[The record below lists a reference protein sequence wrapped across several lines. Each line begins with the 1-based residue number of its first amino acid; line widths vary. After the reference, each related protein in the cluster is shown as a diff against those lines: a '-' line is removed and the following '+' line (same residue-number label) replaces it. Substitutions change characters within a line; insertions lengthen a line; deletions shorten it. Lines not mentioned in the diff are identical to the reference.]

1 MKKMCTKT
9 SILRHAVSSL
19 ALAAMVLLA
28 PAVSWGQTTLFSE
41 DFEGGSIPAGW
52 TTEGN
57 GSWSV
62 ATAVNSTHPSSAGN
76 GTYCAQITH
85 GNTGDATK
93 LITPEIDLSG
103 VASAELSFMH
113 AHQSWSGDIDE
124 LKIYYRTSSTG
135 TWTLLDGQDYP
146 DAYATWTT
154 ETDIPLPNLSSTYQ
168 IAFEYVDHW
177 GYGLGIDYVQIVP
190 GPSCAMPTDVL
201 ASYNGDGTAT
211 ATWNSDA
218 TDFNID
224 INGTVTNNV
233 TSPYTFDVEAGT
245 NYIVKVQ
252 ANCGSD
258 QSGWTIAPSF
268 FTPCASVALP
278 YSYGF
283 EDASLLNCWDVIKTS
298 SSTGILNAGTSNA
311 AEGSYLF
318 RFHYTENPNAYL
330 VSPEFSGTEGG
341 IVVTFQYKNYSS
353 NYPEQFQV
361 GYTTDLSTAAA
372 DFTYGDVITGGS
384 DWQTYEN
391 TFPANTK
398 RIAIKYN
405 YTDAHYLYLD
415 DFHFE
420 APSDCA
426 KPGIITV
433 SDVDGHN
440 ATITWTA
447 GGSETSW
454 NVYLNG
460 TLVETVDATT
470 YTFQN
475 LDPET
480 SFNASVTAVCGGSE
494 SNSRETSFT
503 TGIACTA
510 PTGVSLTA
518 HSRSIDVSWTSTASN
533 FVVAYKLS
541 TDEEWTEVNTTAS
554 PYTIDGLTPEQ
565 PYNVKVKAVCGGIDG
580 ESQWSTVSNIHTD
593 VACPAP
599 TALAVNN
606 IMARSADIS
615 WTGNDDATSYNLRY
629 AAGPAVALSEDFE
642 NGLGQWTVIRNN
654 DGNENLDWHIVNSNT
669 IFNNEAIPAHSGDY
683 VAMSR
688 SWANSAY
695 NVDNWLISPQVN
707 LDGTLK
713 YWVRDDGAYHEH
725 YDIYVCTT
733 SFDANAFDET
743 AFTKIYEPGNASNVW
758 TEVTVDLSAYAG
770 QTGYVAFRNTDY
782 DQNYLFIDDVTIS
795 TPIADDAW
803 TTVNNVTSPYTIE
816 GLTPEARYTVE
827 VQTVYSEGE
836 SAWASATF
844 TTLGLDAVPFNLQSS
859 DVTANTATLSWR
871 GVQESYN
878 VRYRYALPIDPS
890 APATIILEAHDVWG
904 DYDDS
909 GYQMLIDA
917 DATAYGNEI
926 LESGS
931 YYTAS
936 DYNTFEY
943 LIPENAE
950 CSGTTENI
958 VFDGSVTLQIPAGV
972 YDWCIVN
979 PDPSDASKIWFSSSS
994 GDISSRNDN
1003 YVFEAGMTY
1012 HFTMHQIGNHDGI
1025 MIEITRPMSDWIE
1038 VDNIANTAYDITGLT
1053 PNSEYEWQVQG
1064 NLTEGTT
1071 EWSEPASFT
1080 TLPGM
1085 AIEANKWYAI
1095 SSPFNTPAVT
1105 DVINLV
1111 SPTNDTEDPAY
1122 FAYDLFRYNEGI
1134 ATWENVKDE
1143 NNNFTTLD
1151 NGRGYIYRRSA
1162 DAILAFDGTVNSGL
1176 VPVSITNTPAV
1187 GDLAGFNLVGNPY
1200 PHTYDL
1206 YRNCFTLGT
1215 DGVWTVHNG
1224 SYTLNIGQAVLIMKT
1239 SEDGDDYNF
1248 TEGDPGKKGGYAAP
1262 AIALT
1267 VAGNGFQDVAYARFA
1282 NGEGMPKVSHLNEA
1296 APMLSIPVESRR
1308 YAIANVGTDCQ
1319 SFPVAFNGQAGEY
1332 TLTLNSQLSTLNYLH
1347 LIDRL
1352 TGRDIDMLQEKSY
1365 TFVATGND
1373 ADRFEVKLSP
1383 EAMESATG
1391 HFAYWNGKVWMVEG
1405 NGTLE
1410 AYDVTG
1416 RKLFSS
1422 EVNSQLSILNSQ
1434 FPSTGVYV
1442 LRMGNKSQKIVIR

>member
-1 MKKMCTKT
+1 M
-9 SILRHAVSSL
+9 SPILTGGTTGVTVTFWYKAYSGSYLDHFRVGYTTDVS
-19 ALAAMVLLA
+19 V
-28 PAVSWGQTTLFSE
+28 T
-41 DFEGGSIPAGW
+41 
-52 TTEGN
+52 
-57 GSWSV
+57 
-62 ATAVNSTHPSSAGN
+62 
-76 GTYCAQITH
+76 
-85 GNTGDATK
+85 
-93 LITPEIDLSG
+93 DLSAFTYG
-103 VASAELSFMH
+103 SLV
-113 AHQSWSGDIDE
+113 
-124 LKIYYRTSSTG
+124 TSSTSWQQYEATLPAG
-135 TWTLLDGQDYP
+135 TVRIAIEYDVDNYDAGWYLYLDDF
-146 DAYATWTT
+146 T
-154 ETDIPLPNLSSTYQ
+154 
-168 IAFEYVDHW
+168 FEANS
-177 GYGLGIDYVQIVP
+177 
-190 GPSCAMPTDVL
+190 SCAKPTDVL

-211 ATWNSDA
+211 ATWNGDA

-233 TSPYTFDVEAGT
+233 TSPYTFEVEANT

-298 SSTGILNAGTSNA
+298 SSTGIMNSGTS

-318 RFHYTENPNAYL
+318 RFYYGENPNAYL
-330 VSPEFSGTEGG
+330 VSPEFIGTEGG

-353 NYPEQFQV
+353 SYPEQFQV

-372 DFTYGDVITGGS
+372 DFTYGDVIPGGS

-405 YTDAHYLYLD
+405 YTDAYYLYLD

-433 SDVDGHN
+433 NDVDGHN

-454 NVYLNG
+454 NVYLNES
-460 TLVETVDATT
+460 LEQTVSDPT

-494 SNSRETSFT
+494 SNPRETSFT
-503 TGIACTA
+503 TGIACSA

-554 PYTIDGLTPEQ
+554 PYTIDGLTPEH

-654 DGNENLDWHIVNSNT
+654 DGNEYLDWHIVNSNT
-669 IFNNEAIPAHSGDY
+669 AFNNEAIPAHSGNY

-816 GLTPEARYTVE
+816 GLTPETRYTVE

-878 VRYRYALPIDPS
+878 VRYRKSPVYYFTAFNTDEDRTGWSYPYVIYGIADPVYNVSDDNNRFLAMGWNSTDEEFIYSPELP
-890 APATIILEAHDVWG
+890 
-904 DYDDS
+904 
-909 GYQMLIDA
+909 
-917 DATAYGNEI
+917 AYP
-926 LESGS
+926 SGS
-931 YYTAS
+931 TLEFYHCYYRTENTFQIGFSTTTRDDVDAYTWSDPISTVSVSDAYTVTYSEVLPDGVKYIAFRATAS
-936 DYNTFEY
+936 DQDHCIFIDN
-943 LIPENAE
+943 LRIINAATINE
-950 CSGTTENI
+950 WEETVSN
-958 VFDGSVTLQIPAGV
+958 VNAATL
-972 YDWCIVN
+972 
-979 PDPSDASKIWFSSSS
+979 
-994 GDISSRNDN
+994 
-1003 YVFEAGMTY
+1003 
-1012 HFTMHQIGNHDGI
+1012 
-1025 MIEITRPMSDWIE
+1025 
-1038 VDNIANTAYDITGLT
+1038 DITGLT

-1071 EWSEPASFT
+1071 EWSELASFT

-1248 TEGDPGKKGGYAAP
+1248 TEGAPGKKGGYAAP

-1422 EVNSQLSILNSQ
+1422 EVNDQLSVSNSQ

>member
-1 MKKMCTKT
+1 MSTKT

-28 PAVSWGQTTLFSE
+28 PAVSWGQQSLPYSYGFE
-41 DFEGGSIPAGW
+41 DNDLSTDGW
-52 TTEGN
+52 TSTVTNSSSGINSEAAKTGSYGFRFYYTE
-57 GSWSV
+57 
-62 ATAVNSTHPSSAGN
+62 N
-76 GTYCAQITH
+76 GTCLVSPLLNGTSNGVVVSFYYKEYSSSYGDEQFYVGYTTDES
-85 GNTGDATK
+85 NTDPTTYTYGEIVTASTSWQLYEATFPANTKRIAVKYVYNDAFY
-93 LITPEIDLSG
+93 L
-103 VASAELSFMH
+103 
-113 AHQSWSGDIDE
+113 
-124 LKIYYRTSSTG
+124 Y
-135 TWTLLDGQDYP
+135 LDDFTFE
-146 DAYATWTT
+146 AY
-154 ETDIPLPNLSSTYQ
+154 S
-168 IAFEYVDHW
+168 
-177 GYGLGIDYVQIVP
+177 
-190 GPSCAMPTDVL
+190 SCAKPTDVL

-211 ATWNSDA
+211 ATWNGDA
-218 TDFNID
+218 TDFNIY

-233 TSPYTFDVEAGT
+233 TSPYTFDVEANT

-258 QSGWTIAPSF
+258 QSGWASAPSF
-268 FTPCASVALP
+268 LTPCASVALP

-298 SSTGILNAGTSNA
+298 SSTGIMNSGTS

-318 RFHYTENPNAYL
+318 RFYYGENPNAYL

-554 PYTIDGLTPEQ
+554 PYTIDGLTPEH

-642 NGLGQWTVIRNN
+642 NGLGQWTAIRNN
-654 DGNENLDWHIVNSNT
+654 DGNEYLDWKIVNSNT
-669 IFNNEAIPAHSGDY
+669 VFNNEAIPAHSGDY

-713 YWVRDDGAYHEH
+713 YWVRDDGANHEH

-816 GLTPEARYTVE
+816 GLTPETRYTVE

-878 VRYRYALPIDPS
+878 VRYRKSPVYYFTAFNTDEDRTGWDYPYVIYGIADPVYNVSEDNNRFLAMGWASTDEDFIYSPELP
-890 APATIILEAHDVWG
+890 
-904 DYDDS
+904 
-909 GYQMLIDA
+909 
-917 DATAYGNEI
+917 AYP
-926 LESGS
+926 SGS
-931 YYTAS
+931 TLEFYHCYYTSENTFQIGFSTTIRDDVDAYTWSEPISTVSVSDAYTVTYSEVLPDGVKYIAFRATAS
-936 DYNTFEY
+936 DQSHCIFIDN
-943 LIPENAE
+943 LRIINAATINE
-950 CSGTTENI
+950 WEETVSN
-958 VFDGSVTLQIPAGV
+958 VNAATL
-972 YDWCIVN
+972 
-979 PDPSDASKIWFSSSS
+979 
-994 GDISSRNDN
+994 
-1003 YVFEAGMTY
+1003 
-1012 HFTMHQIGNHDGI
+1012 
-1025 MIEITRPMSDWIE
+1025 
-1038 VDNIANTAYDITGLT
+1038 DITGLD
-1053 PNSEYEWQVQG
+1053 PNTEYDWQVQG

-1071 EWSEPASFT
+1071 EWSAPASFT

-1365 TFVATGND
+1365 TFTATGND